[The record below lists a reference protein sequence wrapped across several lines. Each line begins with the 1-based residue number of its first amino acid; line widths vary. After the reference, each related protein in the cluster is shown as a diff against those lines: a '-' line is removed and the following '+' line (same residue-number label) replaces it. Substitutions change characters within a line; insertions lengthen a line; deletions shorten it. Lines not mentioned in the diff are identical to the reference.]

1 MDFAA
6 ETESA
11 LGISAVSADP
21 VSTALQLSDNS
32 YEKSSTNSTVMS
44 KSCFLAVYSDIVGSI
59 WTGEVDLNQ
68 PAGHLRREVYG
79 ECLQGLL
86 PPGTSSAQLSLYY
99 VVRTVHHALLHLSLR
114 PAYYSGRWYC
124 V

>member
-1 MDFAA
+1 MLL
-6 ETESA
+6 ER
-11 LGISAVSADP
+11 I
-21 VSTALQLSDNS
+21 
-32 YEKSSTNSTVMS
+32 TNSTVMS

-68 PAGHLRREVYG
+68 PAGHLRREIYG

-99 VVRTVHHALLHLSLR
+99 VVRTVYHALLHLSLR
-114 PAYYSGRWYC
+114 PTYYSGRWYC